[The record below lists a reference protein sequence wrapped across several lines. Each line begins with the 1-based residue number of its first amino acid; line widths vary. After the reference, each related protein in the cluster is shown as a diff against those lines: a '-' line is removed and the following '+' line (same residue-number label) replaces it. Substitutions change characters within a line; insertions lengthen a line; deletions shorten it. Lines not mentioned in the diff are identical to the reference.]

1 MPHAQH
7 QLMANAIRMLAVDAV
22 AAANSGHSGMPMGF
36 ADVATVLY
44 SDFLK
49 FDASAPNWADRDR
62 VILSAGHGSMLLYAL
77 LHLTGVEGVTLDQI
91 KNFRQL
97 GSNTAG
103 HPEYGHTPGVETT
116 TGPLGQGIANAVGFA
131 LAESRLNADF
141 GDDLVDHYTYVMAGD
156 GCLMEGVSQEAITL
170 AGHWGLSKLIVLWD
184 DNSITIDGR
193 TDLSTSDD
201 QPARFAAAGWDTF
214 ACDGHDPEDIA
225 RAIATAKA
233 SPRPAM
239 VACKT
244 TIAYG
249 SATFA
254 DTSKGHGAITKP
266 DDVAAI
272 REQLEWRHP
281 AFTIPSDIK
290 SAWETVGSQGA
301 AAHKAWADRLGSHA
315 KGADLQDRLDGKL
328 PEGLEDKIKSYIEEI
343 AAERPKLATRS
354 ASGKALEV
362 LVPEVPALIGGSA
375 DLSGSNNTK
384 VPSHTFYSKDTPE
397 GTYINYGVREHG
409 MAACMNGLAL
419 HGGFIPYGGTFLV
432 FSDYARPSI
441 RLSALM
447 GAKVVYV
454 MTHDSIGVGE
464 DGPTHQPVEHVASLR
479 AIPNLLVMRPADA
492 VEAMECWKIALTDGR
507 PVVMVLSRQAV
518 PHIRDDHTV
527 EWAAYG
533 GYIHSPSAGEGERQV
548 TLMSSG
554 TELHLAK
561 SAQAKLAAEGIR
573 AAVVSM
579 PCMELFAEQP
589 AHYRSEVLG
598 DGTLRV
604 AVEAGVAQGWYRWMN
619 NEDGFV
625 GMSSFGASA
634 PAGDLYEHFGITVE
648 AIVEAVKARL

>member
-131 LAESRLNADF
+131 LAESRLNVDF

-266 DDVAAI
+266 EDVAAI

-447 GAKVVYV
+447 GAKVIYV

>member
-7 QLMANAIRMLAVDAV
+7 RDLANAIRMLAVDAV

-49 FDASAPNWADRDR
+49 FDAAAPAWADRDR
-62 VILSAGHGSMLLYAL
+62 VILSAGHGSMLLYSL
-77 LHLTGVEGVTLDQI
+77 LHLTGVAEVSLDQI

-116 TGPLGQGIANAVGFA
+116 TGPLGQGLANAVGFA
-131 LAESRLNADF
+131 LAESRLNAEF
-141 GDDLVDHYTYVMAGD
+141 GSDLVDHYTYVMAGD

-170 AGHWGLSKLIVLWD
+170 AGHWNLNKLIVLWD
-184 DNSITIDGR
+184 DNAITIDGG
-193 TDLSTSDD
+193 TDLSTSDN
-201 QPARFAAAGWDTF
+201 QTARFAAAGWDTF
-214 ACDGHDPEDIA
+214 ACDGHDPDDIA
-225 RAIATAKA
+225 RAIAAAKA

-249 SATFA
+249 SETFA
-254 DTSKGHGAITKP
+254 GTSKGHGAITKAE
-266 DDVAAI
+266 DVAAI
-272 REQLEWRHP
+272 RERLEWRHP
-281 AFTIPSDIK
+281 AFIIPGDIK
-290 SAWETVGSQGA
+290 SAWEAIGSKA
-301 AAHKAWADRLGSHA
+301 SVAHQDWHKRLEASPHQQEF
-315 KGADLQDRLDGKL
+315 QDRMAGKI
-328 PEGLEDKIKSYIEEI
+328 PESINAKIKSYIE
-343 AAERPKLATRS
+343 ATVAERPKMATRV

-362 LVPEVPALIGGSA
+362 LIPEIPALIGGSA

-384 VPSHTFYSKDTPE
+384 ISGHVDYSADTPS
-397 GTYINYGVREHG
+397 GTYVNYGVREHG

-447 GAKVVYV
+447 GLKVIYV

-464 DGPTHQPVEHVASLR
+464 DGPTHQPVEHVAALR
-479 AIPNLLVMRPADA
+479 AIPNLLVLRPADA
-492 VEAMECWKIALTDGR
+492 VEAMECWKIALTDAR
-507 PVVMVLSRQAV
+507 PCVMVLSRQGV
-518 PHIRDDHTV
+518 PHIRDDHSV
-527 EWAAYG
+527 EWSSYG
-533 GYIHSPSAGEGERQV
+533 GYIHSPSLGEGERQV

-554 TELHLAK
+554 SELHLAK
-561 SAQAKLAAEGIR
+561 EARARLEAEGI
-573 AAVVSM
+573 ATAVVSM

-598 DGTLRV
+598 DGSLRV
-604 AVEAGVAQGWYRWMN
+604 AVEAGVSQGWYRWMS

-625 GMSSFGASA
+625 GMKGFGASA
-634 PAGDLYEHFGITVE
+634 PAGALYDHFGITVE
-648 AIVEAVKARL
+648 GIVEAVKARL